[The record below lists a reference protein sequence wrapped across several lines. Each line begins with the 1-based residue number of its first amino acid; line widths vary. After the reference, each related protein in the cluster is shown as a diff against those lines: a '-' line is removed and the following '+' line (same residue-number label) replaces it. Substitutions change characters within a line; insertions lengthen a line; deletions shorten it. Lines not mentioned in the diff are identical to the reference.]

1 MVGLFP
7 VSPAGAGAGTTLKI
21 KVGTGFGREFPGGSS
36 RFYPDTVAV
45 HQGDTLKFTF
55 PPMLIPADTTP
66 AEFLAE
72 NADLGDPYHVLATDP
87 DDGATAVKINPPQLV
102 PLDCGPVEAPCH
114 YDATT
119 GNVLNPGLLGE
130 GKFFVV
136 VDAAVG
142 SVFHGLSSPWG
153 QSSLRIEVVEDT
165 AAADTQAQ
173 LDARAADLKAQDQ
186 AAAFALF
193 DEYSNK
199 HTFTE
204 VEGHK
209 VWDAW
214 GGIDQGPIVILAMF
228 PAKLKI
234 AKGDSVMWHF
244 DLTNEVHSATM
255 PLKKA
260 NKLARG
266 MFSPKCDPD
275 GDDGPGPDN
284 NPQINRPPFC
294 NDPTQLEAD
303 MANVFQKGD
312 GVQDS
317 PNEYQDSGWRGPEN
331 SPDGFFTNDPFTVS
345 FNTKTDR
352 KGIGYA
358 CSFHGSFMKGY
369 VVVK

>member
-1 MVGLFP
+1 MGLFP
-7 VSPAGAGAGTTLKI
+7 VSPAGAGAGVTLKI
-21 KVGTGFGREFPGGSS
+21 KVGSGFGREFPGGST
-36 RFYPDTVAV
+36 RFFPDTVTV
-45 HQGDTLKFTF
+45 HQGDSLQFTF
-55 PPMLIPADTTP
+55 PPILIPTDTTP
-66 AEFLAE
+66 EAFLAD
-72 NADLGDPYHVLATDP
+72 NAQIDDPYHALAHDP
-87 DDGATAVKINPPQLV
+87 DDGATATKINPTQLAPV
-102 PLDCGPVEAPCH
+102 DCGTVGAPCH
-114 YDATT
+114 YDAT
-119 GNVLNPGLLGE
+119 GVLNPGFLGE

-136 VDAAVG
+136 IDAAAG

-153 QSSLRIEVVEDT
+153 QSALRIEVVADT
-165 AAADTQAQ
+165 AASDSQAA

-193 DEYSNK
+193 DDYSNR
-199 HTFTE
+199 HTFTDAD
-204 VEGHK
+204 GHK

-214 GGIDQGPIVILAMF
+214 AGIDQGPIVILAMF

-284 NPQINRPPFC
+284 PPEIRQPPFC

-303 MANVFQKGD
+303 MANLVQKGD

-317 PNEYQDSGWRGPEN
+317 PNEYQDSGWHGPEN
-331 SPDGFFTNDPFTVS
+331 SPDGFFNNDPFTVS

-352 KGIGYA
+352 TGIAYA
-358 CSFHGSFMKGY
+358 CSFHGSFMKG
-369 VVVK
+369 VVVVR